1 MYNDASFAG
10 GLYANNGIV
19 ATGLV
24 AMNNDLSLNGRFFVG
39 GDASFNGSLNAN
51 NGMVATGLVV
61 MKNDV
66 SLNGRLFTGGDAS
79 FNGGLYANNGMV
91 ATGLVIMKNDIS
103 LNGRFFVGGDA
114 SFNSNV
120 CIKNDLS
127 LNSRMSVAGDVS
139 MNGNL
144 YVKTQVL
151 INKTSSSSIYNLDVN
166 GNVQAATYNA
176 VSDYRIK
183 NNVQPLING
192 TYKVDELNPV
202 SYINKITNRQ
212 DIGLIAHEVQEHFPF
227 LVNGEKNGEEHQSV
241 NYVGLIGLLIHEIQQ
256 LKARVSE
263 LERKNA

>member
-1 MYNDASFAG
+1 
-10 GLYANNGIV
+10 
-19 ATGLV
+19 
-24 AMNNDLSLNGRFFVG
+24 
-39 GDASFNGSLNAN
+39 
-51 NGMVATGLVV
+51 
-61 MKNDV
+61 
-66 SLNGRLFTGGDAS
+66 
-79 FNGGLYANNGMV
+79 
-91 ATGLVIMKNDIS
+91 
-103 LNGRFFVGGDA
+103 
-114 SFNSNV
+114 
-120 CIKNDLS
+120 
-127 LNSRMSVAGDVS
+127 
-139 MNGNL
+139 
-144 YVKTQVL
+144 
-151 INKTSSSSIYNLDVN
+151 
-166 GNVQAATYNA
+166 VQAATYNA